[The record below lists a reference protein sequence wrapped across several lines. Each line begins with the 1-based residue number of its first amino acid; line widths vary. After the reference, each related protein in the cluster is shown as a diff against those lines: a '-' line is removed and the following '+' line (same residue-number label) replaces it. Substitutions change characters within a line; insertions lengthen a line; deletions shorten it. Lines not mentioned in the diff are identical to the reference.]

1 MSHFTDGKTEAQ
13 GDEANLAVEVC
24 NEPTSAQ
31 LSRPPLGKGENAG
44 GSESREAREEVAAV
58 VQRGGDSGW
67 TKIVMIEVRRG
78 GHSFVSL
85 HNLPTA

>member
-1 MSHFTDGKTEAQ
+1 M
-13 GDEANLAVEVC
+13 
-24 NEPTSAQ
+24 
-31 LSRPPLGKGENAG
+31 GKGENAG